1 MKFVI
6 CNLKFL
12 RKLLVKFQ
20 IVVSNGLNSQK
31 IVVDLQKSF
40 SSQKVQR
47 KLTIIHFKPA
57 ASSTYDSHH
66 RGKFVPL
73 QSTSPIIIT
82 RFNKFG
88 TIENSLINDF
98 YPVLVIVTNTK

>member
-1 MKFVI
+1 
-6 CNLKFL
+6 
-12 RKLLVKFQ
+12 
-20 IVVSNGLNSQK
+20 
-31 IVVDLQKSF
+31 
-40 SSQKVQR
+40 
-47 KLTIIHFKPA
+47 LTIIPFKPA

-66 RGKFVPL
+66 RGKFVPPAL

>member
-31 IVVDLQKSF
+31 IVDLQKSF
-40 SSQKVQR
+40 SCQKVQR
-47 KLTIIHFKPA
+47 KLTIIPFKPA

-98 YPVLVIVTNTK
+98 YPVLVIVSNTK